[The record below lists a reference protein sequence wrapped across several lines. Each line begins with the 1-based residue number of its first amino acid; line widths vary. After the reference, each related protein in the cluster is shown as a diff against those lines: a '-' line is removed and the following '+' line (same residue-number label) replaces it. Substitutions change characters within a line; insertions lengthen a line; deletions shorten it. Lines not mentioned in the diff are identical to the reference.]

1 MFKSLSTKLSVAVLF
16 SAFIVPAHA
25 VQVLTNGTFDT
36 GITGWTSFVTANGT
50 ITDPPSPPV
59 GAPTSEQATT
69 QLFNVTGSGASN
81 ALFLNAGAK
90 SFIPGGPQEGGG
102 VTQTFTLAADGVAT
116 FSANIAGWTSNTV
129 SNLGLLSVL
138 IDGILMDSHDFVN
151 SSGQPTT
158 LLSTLGFTT
167 NLSAGSHT
175 ITLLATRQFAPA
187 SGVTHQ
193 YFDNASLDVAQT
205 PLPAALPM
213 FISGLGVVGALWRR
227 NAKKRK
233 AAAAPIAA

>member
-1 MFKSLSTKLSVAVLF
+1 
-16 SAFIVPAHA
+16 
-25 VQVLTNGTFDT
+25 VLTNGNFEA
-36 GITGWTSFVTANGT
+36 GVTGWTSFVTANGT

-69 QLFNVTGSGASN
+69 ALFNVTGSGASN

-102 VTQTFTLAADGVAT
+102 VTQTFSTTGGVAT
-116 FSANIAGWTSNTV
+116 FSANIAAWTSNTV

-138 IDGILMDSHDFVN
+138 LDGVLMDSHDFAN
-151 SSGQPTT
+151 APGQPTT

-167 NLSAGSHT
+167 ELSAGSHT
-175 ITLLATRQFAPA
+175 LTLLATRQFAPS

-193 YFDNASLDVAQT
+193 YFDNVSLDVAQT

-227 NAKKRK
+227 NAKRK
-233 AAAAPIAA
+233 AAATAAA